1 MVEAWNPNNVEL
13 RRANFLWFIHPK
25 KKKNHSFGLNNSVVE
40 SIYFKLLLLK
50 IGKLKIHI
58 KQNIVCFFGWMNIGF
73 SFNWKG
79 IIWVYDAIFT
89 FNLHLIVPFRY
100 SLDNS
105 TWMFLS
111 FDWSFMLMVYT
122 LGLNCSYCH
131 IH

>member
-25 KKKNHSFGLNNSVVE
+25 EKKNHSFGLNNSVVE
-40 SIYFKLLLLK
+40 FIYFKLLLLK
-50 IGKLKIHI
+50 IGKQKIHI
-58 KQNIVCFFGWMNIGF
+58 KQNIVCFFCWMNIGF
-73 SFNWKG
+73 SFNWER

-122 LGLNCSYCH
+122 FGLHCSYCH